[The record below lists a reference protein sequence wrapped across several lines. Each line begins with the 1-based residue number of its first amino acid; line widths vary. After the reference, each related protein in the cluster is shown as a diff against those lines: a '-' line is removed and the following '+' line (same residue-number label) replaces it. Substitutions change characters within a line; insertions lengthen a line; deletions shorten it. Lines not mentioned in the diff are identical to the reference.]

1 MKTRGQLFRVCGM
14 NTPPLRS
21 RPGCEGARSAAL
33 RWCLLDADVAGCVEL
48 WLGAPQPLSGQ
59 RRERLEQCRAELD
72 HVLPL
77 LSDPAERLTAHSS
90 TAWL

>member
-1 MKTRGQLFRVCGM
+1 MR
-14 NTPPLRS
+14 
-21 RPGCEGARSAAL
+21 EGVSEMV
-33 RWCLLDADVAGCVEL
+33 LLDADVAGRVES
-48 WLGAPQPLSGQ
+48 WLGSPQPLSGR

-90 TAWL
+90 AA

>member
-1 MKTRGQLFRVCGM
+1 METRGQPFRGLWDEL
-14 NTPPLRS
+14 TASAFPPRLRG
-21 RPGCEGARSAAL
+21 REVGGVEMV
-33 RWCLLDADVAGCVEL
+33 LLDADVAGCVES
-48 WLGAPQPLSGQ
+48 WLGSPQPLGGQ

-90 TAWL
+90 AA

>member
-1 MKTRGQLFRVCGM
+1 M
-14 NTPPLRS
+14 P
-21 RPGCEGARSAAL
+21 
-33 RWCLLDADVAGCVEL
+33 AGGVGL
-48 WLGAPQPLSGQ
+48 PQGPVIGGGGQ

-90 TAWL
+90 AA